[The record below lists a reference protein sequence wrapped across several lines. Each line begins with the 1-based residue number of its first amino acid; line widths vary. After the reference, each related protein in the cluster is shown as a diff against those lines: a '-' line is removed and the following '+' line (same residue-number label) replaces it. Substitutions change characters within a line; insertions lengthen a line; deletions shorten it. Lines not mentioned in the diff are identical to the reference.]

1 MDFLS
6 ADTFQLI
13 IMIIKVILLDVAL
26 GADNSA
32 IIGMAARN
40 LNVNLRKKAILIG
53 TGGAIVARF
62 VLAAVATYL
71 MQILFLKTVGAI
83 ILIFIG
89 INLIAG
95 EETDDKEVAES
106 NTLLGAIKTIIIAD
120 VIMSLDN
127 VLAIVGATDGHLG
140 MLIFGMIISVP
151 IIIFGSTI
159 VLKLMDRFPVTIYL
173 AGMVIGWAAGGMIGT
188 DTSLGIPLFMKLP
201 LEIGMTILILILGIF
216 KRKQVVKAAAA
227 HTHNDKSDK

>member
-216 KRKQVVKAAAA
+216 KREQVVKAAAA

>member
-32 IIGMAARN
+32 IIGMAART

>member
-6 ADTFQLI
+6 ADSFQLI
-13 IMIIKVILLDVAL
+13 IMIIKVILLHVAL

>member
-173 AGMVIGWAAGGMIGT
+173 AGMVVGWAAGGMIGT

>member
-173 AGMVIGWAAGGMIGT
+173 AGMVIGWAAGGMTGT

>member
-89 INLIAG
+89 YDTNVR
-95 EETDDKEVAES
+95 DK
-106 NTLLGAIKTIIIAD
+106 I
-120 VIMSLDN
+120 
-127 VLAIVGATDGHLG
+127 
-140 MLIFGMIISVP
+140 
-151 IIIFGSTI
+151 
-159 VLKLMDRFPVTIYL
+159 
-173 AGMVIGWAAGGMIGT
+173 
-188 DTSLGIPLFMKLP
+188 
-201 LEIGMTILILILGIF
+201 
-216 KRKQVVKAAAA
+216 
-227 HTHNDKSDK
+227 

>member
-106 NTLLGAIKTIIIAD
+106 TTLLGAIKTIIIAD

>member
-83 ILIFIG
+83 ILIFID
-89 INLIAG
+89 INLISG

>member
-40 LNVNLRKKAILIG
+40 LNVILRKKAILIG

>member
-95 EETDDKEVAES
+95 EDDKEVAES

>member
-159 VLKLMDRFPVTIYL
+159 VLKLMDRFPVAIYL

>member
-83 ILIFIG
+83 ILILIG

-127 VLAIVGATDGHLG
+127 VLAIVGATDGYYE
-140 MLIFGMIISVP
+140 S
-151 IIIFGSTI
+151 SRT
-159 VLKLMDRFPVTIYL
+159 
-173 AGMVIGWAAGGMIGT
+173 W
-188 DTSLGIPLFMKLP
+188 
-201 LEIGMTILILILGIF
+201 
-216 KRKQVVKAAAA
+216 
-227 HTHNDKSDK
+227 KSWRTKIT

>member
-83 ILIFIG
+83 ILILIG

>member
-140 MLIFGMIISVP
+140 MLIFGMIISIP

>member
-1 MDFLS
+1 MAFLS

>member
-159 VLKLMDRFPVTIYL
+159 VLKLMERFPVTIYL

>member
-71 MQILFLKTVGAI
+71 MQIPFLKTVGAI

-89 INLIAG
+89 IKLIAG

-127 VLAIVGATDGHLG
+127 VLAIVGTTDGHLG

-173 AGMVIGWAAGGMIGT
+173 AGMVIGWAVGGMIGT

-216 KRKQVVKAAAA
+216 KRKQVVKAATA

>member
-1 MDFLS
+1 LDFLS

>member
-13 IMIIKVILLDVAL
+13 IIIINVILLDVAL

-62 VLAAVATYL
+62 VLATVATYL

>member
-1 MDFLS
+1 
-6 ADTFQLI
+6 
-13 IMIIKVILLDVAL
+13 MIIKVILLDVAL

-40 LNVNLRKKAILIG
+40 LNVILRKKAILIG

>member
-227 HTHNDKSDK
+227 HTYNDKSDK

>member
-188 DTSLGIPLFMKLP
+188 DTSLGIPLFIKLP

>member
-40 LNVNLRKKAILIG
+40 LNVILRKKAILIG

-216 KRKQVVKAAAA
+216 KRKQVLKAAAA

>member
-89 INLIAG
+89 ISLIAG

>member
-71 MQILFLKTVGAI
+71 MQIPFLKTVGAI

-89 INLIAG
+89 IKLIAG
-95 EETDDKEVAES
+95 EETDDKEAAES

-127 VLAIVGATDGHLG
+127 VLAIVGTTDGHLG

-173 AGMVIGWAAGGMIGT
+173 AGMVIGWAVGGMIGT

-216 KRKQVVKAAAA
+216 KRKQVVKAATA

>member
-89 INLIAG
+89 ISLIAG

-173 AGMVIGWAAGGMIGT
+173 AEW
-188 DTSLGIPLFMKLP
+188 L
-201 LEIGMTILILILGIF
+201 
-216 KRKQVVKAAAA
+216 
-227 HTHNDKSDK
+227 

>member
-53 TGGAIVARF
+53 PGGAIVARF
-62 VLAAVATYL
+62 VFAAVATYL

>member
-62 VLAAVATYL
+62 VLATVATYL

>member
-159 VLKLMDRFPVTIYL
+159 VLKLMSGYYLFGWNGYRMGCRRYDRHRYIFGNSSIHE
-173 AGMVIGWAAGGMIGT
+173 
-188 DTSLGIPLFMKLP
+188 TSVGN
-201 LEIGMTILILILGIF
+201 
-216 KRKQVVKAAAA
+216 R
-227 HTHNDKSDK
+227 NDYFNSYTRHFQTKTSGKSGCCTYS

>member
-40 LNVNLRKKAILIG
+40 LNVILRKKAILIG

-201 LEIGMTILILILGIF
+201 LEI
-216 KRKQVVKAAAA
+216 
-227 HTHNDKSDK
+227 

>member
-40 LNVNLRKKAILIG
+40 LNVILRKKAILIG

-216 KRKQVVKAAAA
+216 KRKKVVKAAAA

>member
-140 MLIFGMIISVP
+140 MLIFGIIISVP

>member
-62 VLAAVATYL
+62 VLATVATYL

-106 NTLLGAIKTIIIAD
+106 NTLRGAIKTIIIAD

>member
-53 TGGAIVARF
+53 PGGAIVARF

>member
-53 TGGAIVARF
+53 TSGAIVARF

>member
-1 MDFLS
+1 
-6 ADTFQLI
+6 
-13 IMIIKVILLDVAL
+13 MIIKVILLDVAL

>member
-13 IMIIKVILLDVAL
+13 IMIIIVILLDVAL

-62 VLAAVATYL
+62 VLATVATYL

>member
-95 EETDDKEVAES
+95 EETDDKEVTES